1 MAMVPHER
9 ALVKRLE
16 GKPFALIGVN
26 LDKDQEEQKRV
37 EEKNQITWR
46 SFFDGRQGP
55 IAKKWKIQGIPTIYV
70 LDHQG
75 VIRYKDLRDKELEDA
90 VDTLLKEV
98 GPAKKP

>member
-9 ALVKRLE
+9 ALVKRME

-26 LDKDQEEQKRV
+26 FDKDREEMKRV

-55 IAKKWKIQGIPTIYV
+55 IGKQWHIQALPTIYV
-70 LDHQG
+70 LDQNG
-75 VIRYKDLRDKELEDA
+75 VIRYKDLHDKELDNA
-90 VDTLLKEV
+90 VDTLVKEV